1 MEGQKYPKAVE
12 HLESWKC
19 GNHLVQDP
27 YLYMQNAKDPQ
38 VLSWVA
44 EENAYTDHWFEDK
57 NLGQRIQQL
66 KFQQKKPTYHNLCQ
80 VGEKLYAVCSGTDG
94 SSAAVEMKSDFSEQK
109 VLLNREMM
117 GGTMNIYGVSPCP
130 ADPKIAAFFALK
142 DKAARMSV
150 VIRDLEQNRTLAEL
164 DGTFSYTWSSDGA
177 YIYSNQSEQRADG
190 TTENSV
196 VRWNR
201 CTGQQEIVYTWPG
214 HSVFLR
220 LAAGPEGS
228 IFVHVC
234 KDYHDVVMIY
244 LNAQGQAARVMQ
256 EENSK
261 LDYLGTIGNC
271 HYFLTDYQAPL
282 GRVIGVEQNGMEFS
296 PMKEVVP
303 EGSFPLEG
311 AGVAG
316 DRLLVIELQDA
327 ACALQLF
334 EKDGTFVR
342 TIELPD
348 EIGSVAF
355 QSAAWDSKVRYL
367 EFQSFGCPPSIL
379 RYDVESEQIT
389 PVYSVQDKPSVEVEV
404 QRRFVTARDG
414 QRILAFLV
422 YPKGKQPDQQTP
434 TLMYGYG
441 GYSASQLPWYN
452 NPFVGM
458 DIPDWLEKG
467 GLYVH
472 CILRGGEE
480 YGAKWHEAGCG
491 LNKKNVFYDFID
503 IAKAVIAD
511 GWTTSEHIAICGGSN
526 GGLLTTAL
534 LTMEPSMWRCV
545 IASVPHTDMLHFCCD
560 DRGPMYVTEYGDP
573 REEEFFEYMKSY
585 SPYHNIHQGVAYPFV
600 YVQTGEQDNNV
611 PPYHGKKFAAALQQ
625 ATTGETVLL
634 RVLPYGS
641 HDRGAGEY
649 FYKTCAE
656 MHLFIEYALG
666 MTGQVQ
672 K

>member
-1 MEGQKYPKAVE
+1 MKGEKYPKAE
-12 HLESWKC
+12 ERLESWRC
-19 GNHLVQDP
+19 GEHLVQDP
-27 YLYMQNAKDPQ
+27 FLYMQNAQAPE

-44 EENAYTDHWFEDK
+44 QENAYTDQWFADK
-57 NLGQRIQQL
+57 CLDWRIQQL
-66 KFQQKKPTYHNLCQ
+66 KSKQKKPTYRDISQ
-80 VGEKLYAVCSGTDG
+80 AGENLYAVRSAPDG
-94 SSAAVEMKSDFSEQK
+94 SNAAVELGADFVEHK

-117 GGTMNIYGVSPCP
+117 GGSMNIYGVSPCP
-130 ADPKIAAFFALK
+130 ADPNLAAFFALK
-142 DKAARMSV
+142 DAAARMSV
-150 VIRDLEQNRTLAEL
+150 IVRDIRAGRTLAEL
-164 DGTFSYTWSSDGA
+164 DGTFSYTWSSDGE
-177 YIYSNQSEQRADG
+177 YIYSNESQQRPDG

-201 CTGQQEIVYTWPG
+201 LSGSRETVYTWPG

-220 LAAGPEGS
+220 LKAGPKGG

-234 KDYHDVVMIY
+234 KDYHDVVMIF
-244 LNAQGQAARVMQ
+244 LNAQGEVVRVMQ

-261 LDYLGTIGNC
+261 LDYLGTIGSC
-271 HYFLTDYQAPL
+271 HYFLTDFDAPL
-282 GRVIGVEQNGMEFS
+282 GRIIGVEQIGMKFS
-296 PMKEVVP
+296 QIREIVP
-303 EGSFPLEG
+303 EGPFPLEG
-311 AGVAG
+311 ANVAG

-327 ACALQLF
+327 ACALQMF
-334 EKDGTFVR
+334 GKDGTFVR
-342 TIELPD
+342 SIELPD
-348 EIGSVAF
+348 PVGSLAF
-355 QSAAWDSKVRYL
+355 QAVAGNSRSCYL
-367 EFQSFGCPPSIL
+367 EFQSFSCPPSIL
-379 RYDVESEQIT
+379 RYDVDSET
-389 PVYSVQDKPSVEVEV
+389 ACTVYSVQDKPKMEIKV

-422 YPKGKQPDQQTP
+422 YQKGKTPDRQTP

-441 GYSASQLPWYN
+441 GYSSSQLPWYN

-458 DIPDWLEKG
+458 DIPEWLEKG

-480 YGAKWHEAGCG
+480 YGAKWHEAGCR

-503 IAKAVIAD
+503 IAKALIAD
-511 GWTTSEHIAICGGSN
+511 EWTTPEHIAICGGSN

-534 LTMEPSMWRCV
+534 LTMEPSLWRCV

-573 REEEFFEYMKSY
+573 REEEYFEYMKSY

-625 ATTGETVLL
+625 ATAGETVLL

-641 HDRGAGEY
+641 HDRGSGEY
-649 FYKTCAE
+649 FYKTTAE

-666 MTGQVQ
+666 MAA
-672 K
+672 KD